1 MKRFIITDLS
11 ILKKISEDVLPEEID
26 AILQDLEDTL
36 DLKRG
41 IGLASIQIGIPKKIA
56 IIRIGDIKINLI
68 NAYIIEKSD
77 RFRFK
82 NEGCL
87 SLPNLH
93 VDTIRYNNL
102 KIMNNGK
109 EENYTGLVACACLH
123 EIQHTAG
130 KLITD
135 IGIIWRNIK

>member
-1 MKRFIITDLS
+1 MKRPIVTDP
-11 ILKKISEDVLPEEID
+11 IYLKNVSTDAQADEI
-26 AILQDLEDTL
+26 APILQDLNDSL
-36 DLKRG
+36 DIKRG